1 MKQTSI
7 LLTGDEV
14 DDLMAGVDGLV
25 DEDRRKPSDPERQRL
40 FRLWAKLA
48 LANQR
53 LSGLR
58 LSTWGLPQWA
68 MPLIFAALVPPR
80 KPAPAPAKTAK
91 TKTPRP
97 TAAAG
102 TVRVVATPAQAA
114 AVRRREIARKGGLA
128 RAAKAAA
135 QRTAAASPSA

>member
-25 DEDRRKPSDPERQRL
+25 DEHRRKPSDPERQRL

-48 LANQR
+48 LAAQR
-53 LSGLR
+53 LSGLQP
-58 LSTWGLPQWA
+58 STWDMPQWA
-68 MPLIFAALVPPR
+68 MPWILSTLVPQR
-80 KPAPAPAKTAK
+80 KPAPKRAKTAK
-91 TKTPRP
+91 VHTPTP
-97 TAAAG
+97 PAAAG
-102 TVRVVATPAQAA
+102 VPRASASPADAA
-114 AVRRREIARKGGLA
+114 ATRRREIARKGGLA

-135 QRTAAASPSA
+135 QRVAAASPSA